1 MPGCTKF
8 GVPHAKSLAS
18 GKGWHGTL
26 CAKPVSHGAR
36 AGHWGLPGM
45 RERAKSF
52 GGKLEVWSEHGAG
65 TEIELSV
72 PGAIAYG
79 KFDVPRRFWLW
90 RKKSQE
96 PNG

>member
-1 MPGCTKF
+1 
-8 GVPHAKSLAS
+8 
-18 GKGWHGTL
+18 
-26 CAKPVSHGAR
+26 
-36 AGHWGLPGM
+36 M

-79 KFDVPRRFWLW
+79 KIRTASQILVMAKEDWGIRWAAVLRRALVLL
-90 RKKSQE
+90 
-96 PNG
+96 